1 MVSMESKTPQIP
13 RLLESRVAVV
23 TGAGRGIG
31 LAIAHVLAAAGATI
45 VLADRDEA
53 QLQLAQDSLAAAGA
67 TSSWIRCDVTSEAD
81 VEGLVDRCVER
92 FDQLDIMVNNAG
104 ITRDATMR
112 KMSFDDFN
120 AVIGVNLSGA
130 WLGCRA
136 AARVMRDRGSG
147 SIVNISSI
155 AAKIGNPGQTNYA
168 ASKAGVIGMTKAA
181 AKELAH
187 LGIRVNAVQPG
198 LIRTPMTEAMR
209 QDIWDRKL
217 EVIPMRRAGEPVE
230 IGKVVLFLA
239 SDLASYMTGA
249 VLEVT
254 GGRDM

>member
-1 MVSMESKTPQIP
+1 
-13 RLLESRVAVV
+13 
-23 TGAGRGIG
+23 
-31 LAIAHVLAAAGATI
+31 
-45 VLADRDEA
+45 
-53 QLQLAQDSLAAAGA
+53 
-67 TSSWIRCDVTSEAD
+67 
-81 VEGLVDRCVER
+81 
-92 FDQLDIMVNNAG
+92 
-104 ITRDATMR
+104 
-112 KMSFDDFN
+112 
-120 AVIGVNLSGA
+120 
-130 WLGCRA
+130 
-136 AARVMRDRGSG
+136 MRDRGSG